1 MSSAELGLGLS
12 SVELI
17 AELRQVVRC
26 VEQFTEA
33 RIGAK
38 PRAVVVA
45 KPPEGV
51 VFASF
56 RADVFFGPRHAIPL
70 CISGTLFVVFGG
82 FEGVALGHH
91 WDVIWRAL
99 RANLRSIKDFN
110 ANPKYY
116 AQ

>member
-1 MSSAELGLGLS
+1 MSSAHS
-12 SVELI
+12 I
-17 AELRQVVRC
+17 
-26 VEQFTEA
+26 TEA

-45 KPPEGV
+45 KPPEGE

-56 RADVFFGPRHAIPL
+56 IADVSFGHGTPIPL
-70 CISGTLFVVFGG
+70 CISGATLALLGG

-99 RANLRSIKDFN
+99 RANLRSIKNFN